1 MNTKFITGEALSKMH
16 YNDFTSK
23 TWLHKTLFL
32 GASFL
37 MVCLLTTSAKAR
49 NENLVV
55 AVIDTGID
63 IEHKDLKNSIWIN
76 AGETGK
82 DSLGRD
88 MATNGIDDDG
98 NGYVDDVNGWN
109 FVDDNNKVVDTE
121 GHGTHVAGIIQKE
134 YEQKKHGDADL
145 RLMVL
150 KYFDSKSSSKINVI
164 NTIKAIHYASRMK
177 AQVINYSAG
186 GAAPEFFELQAIQ
199 NARKLGIVMV
209 VAAGNE
215 QEDTDV
221 IRYYPAS
228 YRLDNMIS
236 VAAIQKDGGLTN
248 FSNYGKKTVD
258 IAAPGKWIYS
268 TLPKNRYGFLSGT
281 SQATAF
287 VTGHLAAVMAEKKPL
302 TYKIA
307 IESLF
312 KEAVYNPALKGRT
325 KFQMALLNEIP

>member
-1 MNTKFITGEALSKMH
+1 MNTKFITGGALSKTL
-16 YNDFTSK
+16 NQAAFA
-23 TWLHKTLFL
+23 KTLL
-32 GASFL
+32 IGASFL
-37 MVCLLTTSAKAR
+37 MVCFLSTSAKAV
-49 NENLVV
+49 NDNVVV
-55 AVIDTGID
+55 AVIDTGVD
-63 IEHKDLKNSIWIN
+63 VDHKDLKNSIWIN
-76 AGETGK
+76 AGEMGK
-82 DSLGRD
+82 DAMGRD
-88 MATNGIDDDG
+88 KNSNGVDDDL

-109 FVDDNNKVVDTE
+109 FVDDNNKVIDNE

-134 YEQKKHGDADL
+134 YAQKKHGSADL

-150 KYFDSKSSSKINVI
+150 KYYNPKASNKVNVI
-164 NTIKAIHYASRMK
+164 NTIKALHYASRMR

-186 GAAPEFFELQAIQ
+186 GAEPELYELQAIQ

-228 YRLDNMIS
+228 YRLDNIIS
-236 VAAIQKDGGLTN
+236 VAAIQKDGGLTT
-248 FSNYGKKTVD
+248 FSNYGKNTVD
-258 IAAPGKWIYS
+258 LAAPGKLIYS

-287 VTGHLAAVMAEKKPL
+287 VTGHLAAVMADKKPS
-302 TYKIA
+302 TYKMA
-307 IESLF
+307 IDSLF